1 MYGTQ
6 ASDGV
11 SGFHNKL
18 QNHDNIATRGK
29 KKEVCVSQRESI
41 LNGKSNINSINE
53 LNWKVDFNIS
63 GSFPGS
69 VSLSG
74 AADVSHKNES
84 GRATFRDRSEN
95 DEGMLE
101 GYEMVVE

>member
-29 KKEVCVSQRESI
+29 KKSLCLTAR
-41 LNGKSNINSINE
+41 KYFK
-53 LNWKVDFNIS
+53 WK
-63 GSFPGS
+63 
-69 VSLSG
+69 
-74 AADVSHKNES
+74 K
-84 GRATFRDRSEN
+84 
-95 DEGMLE
+95 
-101 GYEMVVE
+101 